1 MKKEREKKGT
11 KLHVQFYIQQRY
23 DDGDDDGLSRC
34 EKYTGERWKK
44 KGKVGVMGQ
53 VNKDKI
59 HC

>member
-1 MKKEREKKGT
+1 M

-34 EKYTGERWKK
+34 EKYTGGEVE
-44 KGKVGVMGQ
+44 VGVMGQ